1 MCLGSNPQPV
11 GANPQDRQMRG
22 MQLIGSLLQANRG
35 NPQAAQNLATFR
47 TMFQAA
53 HPAAAARQPVQI
65 GGR

>member
-1 MCLGSNPQPV
+1 
-11 GANPQDRQMRG
+11 

>member
-22 MQLIGSLLQANRG
+22 MQLLGSVIQAGRG
-35 NPQAAQNLATFR
+35 NAQAQQNLATFR